1 MALDF
6 ILFQPPHCVYD
17 WFGTEAIF
25 ELFYF
30 IAHKLLYD
38 SFNLQKQIIWGF
50 HYTYQK
56 II

>member
-50 HYTYQK
+50 HY
-56 II
+56 I